1 MLKKGAGYGIIL
13 ASNRGGALKAV
24 STSAKEVVFMGYD
37 YILLL
42 AFLVDVGVIQSF
54 RVTHDKIIVHI
65 KK

>member
-1 MLKKGAGYGIIL
+1 
-13 ASNRGGALKAV
+13 
-24 STSAKEVVFMGYD
+24 MGYD
-37 YILLL
+37 YIILL

>member
-1 MLKKGAGYGIIL
+1 MQNVERYAKIKT
-13 ASNRGGALKAV
+13 SNEGKTLEAV
-24 STSAKEVVFMGYD
+24 STSEKEVVFMGYD

-54 RVTHDKIIVHI
+54 RVTNDKIIVHI

>member
-54 RVTHDKIIVHI
+54 RL
-65 KK
+65 